1 MPPKGRSLGD
11 TADLPCLENMD
22 EIRRRDR
29 AVFLKELFSFSKLF
43 QILVGLL
50 GTAGLVSLMHLGG
63 VWVVVIGLFVT
74 AALVWS
80 AWDASK
86 TKRFINAKFQ
96 LIWSACQER
105 QRRFHHALRQLS
117 KKGVADLQELPRTI
131 EGVANELYVA
141 LRRADMVA
149 HEVANSEGWLVAKP
163 RVGQPMSP
171 DKQAQELYRIADKN
185 IAEYRQHYLNVMGG
199 VERTEAQA
207 AVFTT
212 TLDTLRMKM
221 LGYRLVGRDL
231 EAPTHEFLAAL
242 TEARMQLDSIDKALD
257 ELELTPFPTTVTLMP
272 DSPPPVPSGTVYL
285 GGQDESVQE
294 ERT

>member
-1 MPPKGRSLGD
+1 M
-11 TADLPCLENMD
+11 E

-29 AVFLKELFSFSKLF
+29 AVFLKELFSFGKLV

-50 GTAGLVSLMHLGG
+50 VSAGLVSLFHLGG
-63 VWVVVIGLFVT
+63 TWLTLVALGMT
-74 AALVWS
+74 SALVWS

-86 TKRFINAKFQ
+86 TKRFVNSKFQ
-96 LIWSACQER
+96 LIWTACQER
-105 QRRFHHALRQLS
+105 QRRFHHALGQLS
-117 KKGVADLQELPRTI
+117 KRGIADLQELPRTI
-131 EGVANELYVA
+131 EGVSQELYVA
-141 LRRADMVA
+141 LRRADIVA
-149 HEVANSEGWLVAKP
+149 HEVANSEGWLVANP
-163 RVGQPMSP
+163 RIGQPMSP
-171 DKQAQELYRIADKN
+171 DRQAQELYRIADKN

-257 ELELTPFPTTVTLMP
+257 ELELTPFPTTVTLVP
-272 DSPPPVPSGTVYL
+272 DGPPPVPSHL
-285 GGQDESVQE
+285 KSIADPAEDRLE
-294 ERT
+294 ERF